1 MKKVILLFCLLATI
15 GFFFFTKQ
23 GKVSKNVAL
32 SYVLP
37 VSNINEAGTI
47 ISERVKIPEGFT
59 RVPYAE
65 GSFQKYIQDYK
76 LKAFDAQII
85 NYDGN
90 PYVYQSGHVGI
101 LEVPVPSNGLQQCAD
116 ALIRLRAEYLWE
128 SNRKADIG
136 FKFTS
141 GHYCSWTKYSEG
153 YRPKVRGNKVT
164 FHKTASA
171 DTSEANFY
179 KYLNLIYMY
188 SGTQSLYDELPKV
201 KHIEE
206 VQVGD
211 MLIYPGSPGH
221 VVMIADVAINA
232 AGEKLFILAQG
243 NTPAQS
249 VHILKNLTASDINP
263 WYALSIGA
271 YLEIPTYYFNKIQFV
286 RFKE

>member
-1 MKKVILLFCLLATI
+1 MKRALLIIVLLAVV
-15 GFFFFTKQ
+15 GYFFFTKK

-32 SYVLP
+32 SYVMP
-37 VSNINEAGTI
+37 VNNINKEGTI
-47 ISERVKIPEGFT
+47 ISDRVKLPEGFS
-59 RVPYAE
+59 RVLYAE
-65 GSFQKYIQDYK
+65 GSFEQYIQNYK
-76 LKAFDAQII
+76 LKDFDAQII

-90 PYVYQSGHVGI
+90 PYIYQGGHVGI

-128 SNRKADIG
+128 RNRKDEIG

-141 GHYCSWTKYSEG
+141 GHYCSWSKYAEG
-153 YRPKVRGNKVT
+153 YRPKVSGSKVS
-164 FHKTASA
+164 FHKTASVNA
-171 DTSEANFY
+171 SEANFY

-201 KHIEE
+201 KHIED

-221 VVMIADVAINA
+221 VVMIADLATNA
-232 AGEKLFILAQG
+232 VGEKLFILAQG

-249 VHILKNLTASDINP
+249 VHVLKNLNASDINP
-263 WYALSIGA
+263 WYSLKMGA
-271 YLEIPTYYFNKIQFV
+271 YLEIPTYYFNKTQFV
-286 RFKE
+286 RFK